1 MMKKRLLVFGGLI
14 LVAGL
19 IVFFTRGGVIGK
31 KMTTCQSFVAAVQK
45 GDAKKSY
52 DMLSE
57 QAQESLK
64 YDDWQKQVPI
74 YQTAYGEKNEP
85 KLASD
90 KNATSLNS
98 SAESLVEKYT
108 VTNFDSSYTAT
119 CYLTRLGN
127 SYIVDG
133 FVSEVKY

>member
-19 IVFFTRGGVIGK
+19 VVFFTRSGVIGK
-31 KMTTCQSFVAAVQK
+31 KITTCQSFVAAIQE
-45 GDAKKSY
+45 GGAEKSY
-52 DMLSE
+52 GMLSE
-57 QAQESLK
+57 QAQESLQ
-64 YDDWQKQVPI
+64 YSDWQKQVPI
-74 YQTAYGEKNEP
+74 YQTAYGRENEP

-119 CYLTRLGN
+119 CYLVRSGS